1 MTFINPWMLTGL
13 VAVGVPV
20 LFHLLK
26 RKRSVPKRWAAF
38 RLLAA
43 TQATAKRAQIEHWLL
58 LALRM
63 AIFALLVLA
72 FARPGGYLGLLA
84 GGTSKW
90 VVVALDTSASMAV
103 KLNDAQK
110 FTLARDRVLSHLD
123 RVSLAQ
129 GTVLLFSDRPR
140 EPFAGFT
147 GDAAAIREAV
157 ERATVSAGGTD
168 GNAALRRATALLR
181 SAPEK
186 ERVVL
191 LYSDFR
197 KNGWDLDDLA
207 RLDEELRGQDLRIA
221 LVGLRG
227 EGGSPDD
234 QAVAATEL
242 DTDVVTANQPVSL
255 RITFKN
261 WARQARTRR
270 FAVWV
275 DGEKRHEQETEIP
288 AAKDA
293 AAGEREESIP
303 LSFPS
308 EGYHA
313 GQVTLEHDEME
324 SDDTR
329 WFAVQV
335 VPRLRVLVV
344 DGDPQLDPAGSETF
358 FLARLLSPAVSGNVD
373 PTVVPVWNFAKTP
386 LAGYD
391 AVVLANVDTV
401 APERVSELRDFA
413 QAGGG
418 LVWFPGDKVFP
429 EDFVKAFTGAAP
441 AGDTGEARI
450 AAVPEGIFPGY
461 PTEAVGDV
469 ADLAGARR
477 LDPSRADWSHPLVRR
492 FKGTEIAAAR
502 FRRTMRFK
510 ELDATS
516 VPLRY
521 DDGSP
526 ALLERAFGAGRVIVF
541 TSACDAAWNDM
552 MLTGSTAGL
561 ALQAVYYASGRGRND
576 ALNLTVGV
584 DVSLRFGLD
593 LLGKEVRITRPG
605 GSMTRLSSRA
615 TRRGECVAKLAD
627 ARDAG
632 LYAFEVDSGPRGA
645 VAVNVDPR
653 EPDPTELDPAKI
665 VEALHD
671 VDVTV
676 DNEDL
681 LTGNKALVADGW
693 LLLVLAAL
701 AVAGGELYLANKRL

>member
-1 MTFINPWMLTGL
+1 MSPGL
-13 VAVGVPV
+13 P
-20 LFHLLK
+20 
-26 RKRSVPKRWAAF
+26 R
-38 RLLAA
+38 AA
-43 TQATAKRAQIEHWLL
+43 T
-58 LALRM
+58 
-63 AIFALLVLA
+63 
-72 FARPGGYLGLLA
+72 
-84 GGTSKW
+84 
-90 VVVALDTSASMAV
+90 
-103 KLNDAQK
+103 
-110 FTLARDRVLSHLD
+110 
-123 RVSLAQ
+123 
-129 GTVLLFSDRPR
+129 
-140 EPFAGFT
+140 
-147 GDAAAIREAV
+147 
-157 ERATVSAGGTD
+157 
-168 GNAALRRATALLR
+168 LLR

-186 ERVVL
+186 DRVIL

-197 KNGWDLDDLA
+197 KNGWNLDDLA
-207 RLDEELRGQDLRIA
+207 KLDEELRGQDLRIA
-221 LVGLRG
+221 LVGLGR
-227 EGGSPDD
+227 EGGAPDD
-234 QAVAATEL
+234 QAVAGTEL

-255 RITFKN
+255 RITFQN
-261 WARQARTRR
+261 WSRQPRTRR

-275 DGEKRHEQETEIP
+275 DGEKRHEQETELP
-288 AAKDA
+288 AATDA
-293 AAGEREESIP
+293 GPGGREESIA
-303 LSFPS
+303 LSFPT

-313 GQVTLEHDEME
+313 GQVTLDHDELE
-324 SDDTR
+324 ADDTR

-335 VPRLRVLVV
+335 VPRLKVLVV
-344 DGDPQLDPAGSETF
+344 DRDPQLEPAWSETF
-358 FLARLLSPAVSGNVD
+358 FLAKLLSPAVSGHVD
-373 PTVVPVWNFAKTP
+373 PPVVPVWDFAKTP

-401 APERVSELRDFA
+401 VPERVSELRDFV

-441 AGDTGEARI
+441 VADAGEARIAAPAEGRI

-461 PTEAVGDV
+461 PTEAVGDL

-510 ELDATS
+510 ELDATA

-541 TSACDAAWNDM
+541 TSACDAGWNDM

-576 ALNLTVGV
+576 ALNLTVGA

-593 LLGKEVRITRPG
+593 LLAKEVRITRPG

-615 TRRGECVAKLAD
+615 TRRGECVATLAD

-632 LYAFEVDSGPRGA
+632 LYAFEVDSGPHGA

-653 EPDPTELDPAKI
+653 ESDPTQLDPAKI
-665 VEALHD
+665 ADALHD
-671 VDVTV
+671 LHVTV
-676 DNEDL
+676 ENEDL

-693 LLLVLAAL
+693 LLLVLGAL
-701 AVAGGELYLANKRL
+701 AVAGAEVYLANRNL